1 MFAVDFEAIIRELTA
16 EIRRLNDL
24 LGGKDAQIAALTEQV
39 RKLTEQIAELTHKKN
54 SNNSSTPP
62 SADHFDKPAPKSL
75 RGKSGKPQGGQKG
88 HSGKGMK
95 IDRKPDVVEVHL
107 PAQCVNCPNR
117 KVCNNL
123 KCAGTRYVYDVEIKT
138 TLTAHKVMAG
148 TCSVLGSQVEGTFP
162 PGVTGTKQYGSGV
175 FGLVMSLLTVGYMS
189 EDRIKKLLT
198 SLNVPISTGTIQSML
213 TRGAANAEEAEKYI
227 KDKITGQSVVNFDET
242 GMRVSGSLHWLHC
255 ACCGPWRLYSIQERR
270 GEEGMDLMG
279 VLPNFHGTAV
289 HDFWSSYKK
298 FKDVIHAMCCQHLE
312 RELVYAEETG
322 NQEWAGKLRKL
333 LQGMCHAKNVEMA
346 EGKEAFSE
354 AELQGY
360 MAQYDEIV
368 AKGLKVNPVPE
379 RKPGQRGRQKRG
391 KIRCLLD
398 RFQDCKEDILRFATD
413 WKVPYTNN
421 AAEQAIRFARIKE
434 KVSGCFRS
442 TKGAEQFARVLSF
455 ISTAVRHGISSFDA
469 CLSLHRGSAL
479 AMLQGF

>member
-1 MFAVDFEAIIRELTA
+1 MDFEAVIRDLTSQ
-16 EIRRLNDL
+16 IHRQNDL
-24 LGGKDAQIAALTEQV
+24 LEAKDAQITALTEEV

-75 RGKSGKPQGGQKG
+75 RGKSGKLQGGQKG
-88 HSGKGMK
+88 HTGKGMK
-95 IDRKPDVVEVHL
+95 IDRKPDKMENHL
-107 PAQCVNCPNR
+107 PPQCANCPQR
-117 KVCNNL
+117 VLCNHL
-123 KCAGTRYVYDVEIKT
+123 KCTGTRYVYDVEVKT

-148 TCSVLGSQVEGTFP
+148 TCPMSNGHVTGTFP
-162 PGVTGTKQYGSGV
+162 QGVTGTKQYGSGV

-189 EDRIKKLLT
+189 EGRIQKLLS
-198 SLNVPISTGTIQSML
+198 SLKVPISTGTIQNML
-213 TRGAANAEEAEKYI
+213 KRAADGAKEAEDYI

-242 GMRVSGSLHWLHC
+242 GMRVNGALHWLHC
-255 ACCGPWRLYSIQERR
+255 ACCGPWRYYSIQERR

-279 VLPNFHGTAV
+279 VLPNFRGIAV

-322 NQEWAGKLRKL
+322 NQAWAAKLRKL
-333 LQGMCHAKNVEMA
+333 LKGMCHAKNIQMA

-354 AELQGY
+354 EELRNY
-360 MAQYDEIV
+360 MVQYDEIV
-368 AKGLKVNPVPE
+368 AEGLKANPLPA
-379 RKPGQRGRQKRG
+379 RKPGQRGRLKRG

-398 RFQDCKEDILRFATD
+398 RFQDCKDDILRFATD
-413 WKVPYTNN
+413 WRVPYTNN
-421 AAEQAIRFARIKE
+421 AAEQAIRFARVKE
-434 KVSGCFRS
+434 KVSGCFR
-442 TKGAEQFARVLSF
+442 TEKGAEQFARVLSL

-469 CLSLHRGSAL
+469 CLSLHQGTAL
-479 AMLQGF
+479 AMVRDF